1 VYSGDGLKGYGNLII
16 IKHNE
21 QFLSAYA
28 NNRRLFV
35 QEGQAIRQGQKIAEV
50 GRNNDNRLG
59 LHFEIRK
66 DGKSVNPAHYL
77 PKK

>member
-1 VYSGDGLKGYGNLII
+1 
-16 IKHNE
+16 
-21 QFLSAYA
+21 
-28 NNRRLFV
+28 FV
-35 QEGQAIRQGQKIAEV
+35 QEGQTIRQGQKIAEV